1 MYSRVLSLRVICV
14 DLQHAGFKW
23 RRGKFKKQTNI
34 KMNRFLRPISA
45 SIDALCNVKHR
56 TNLGYKREKNP
67 SIYKST
73 FKVSVRQISSVN
85 KFGENDRDSLYDRF
99 SILGF
104 LAPIFA
110 FSITKLVAGE
120 NEQDEDDSTWHK
132 DNLKRNKTGKFSRT
146 SSVSTFQ
153 KMKCIRSAKRQL
165 EFQDKTDEESEI
177 CLTRKRTVSK
187 TILVYIPRS

>member
-1 MYSRVLSLRVICV
+1 
-14 DLQHAGFKW
+14 
-23 RRGKFKKQTNI
+23 
-34 KMNRFLRPISA
+34 MNRFLRLLRPISA

-73 FKVSVRQISSVN
+73 FKVSVCQISSVN
-85 KFGENDRDSLYDRF
+85 KFGEIDRDSLYDRF

-104 LAPIFA
+104 FAPI
-110 FSITKLVAGE
+110 LAGE
-120 NEQDEDDSTWHK
+120 NEQDEDDSTGHK

-165 EFQDKTDEESEI
+165 EFQDKTDEES
-177 CLTRKRTVSK
+177 
-187 TILVYIPRS
+187 

>member
-1 MYSRVLSLRVICV
+1 
-14 DLQHAGFKW
+14 
-23 RRGKFKKQTNI
+23 
-34 KMNRFLRPISA
+34 MNRFLRLLRPISA

-120 NEQDEDDSTWHK
+120 NVVSYAAC
-132 DNLKRNKTGKFSRT
+132 SRVRGFLPT
-146 SSVSTFQ
+146 Y
-153 KMKCIRSAKRQL
+153 RL
-165 EFQDKTDEESEI
+165 
-177 CLTRKRTVSK
+177 LTAATHS
-187 TILVYIPRS
+187 IPIV